1 MPVAQAWQLARQL
14 PDARLAVLPGSG
26 HEAMVHQPGI
36 FNETCAAFWRSTE
49 AAAAVRAGRVV
60 ARLPDGPPR

>member
-1 MPVAQAWQLARQL
+1 MGWQLARQL

-49 AAAAVRAGRVV
+49 AAAAARAGRVV